1 VSPRLIINPLA
12 EEDLRE
18 AKAWH
23 DNQRQGLGTELID
36 EISLV
41 FDRIIRS
48 PMVHAVQFRGLRI
61 ALARRFPYAVV
72 YRLDDDQITVIAI
85 YHTSRHPRT
94 WQVRSDRPGGFR

>member
-23 DNQRQGLGTELID
+23 DDQRQGLGTEFID
-36 EISLV
+36 EITLV

-48 PMVHAVQFRGLRI
+48 PMVHAIHFRGLRI
-61 ALARRFPYAVV
+61 ALARRFRYAVV
-72 YRLDDDQITVIAI
+72 YRLDDDQITVVAI

-94 WQVRSDRPGGFR
+94 WHVRSEPNG